1 MNALKV
7 DRFEDEN
14 LVTIVEN
21 DACGVDAIQV
31 AADCSIKKGQSDP
44 QTIQGSISISPLTG
58 NSFGQSGLASDLNR

>member
-14 LVTIVEN
+14 LITIVEN
-21 DACGVDAIQV
+21 DACGVDTIQV

-44 QTIQGSISISPLTG
+44 QTIQGSIPIPLSTANPTG
-58 NSFGQSGLASDLNR
+58 RSGLASDLNR